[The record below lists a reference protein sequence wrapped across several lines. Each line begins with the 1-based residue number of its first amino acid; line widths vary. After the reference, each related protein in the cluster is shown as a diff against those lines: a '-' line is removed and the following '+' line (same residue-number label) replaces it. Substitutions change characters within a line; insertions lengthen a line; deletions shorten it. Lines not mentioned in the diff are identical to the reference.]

1 MTIIMESSTLE
12 SVNDESSHIYIPK
25 IHKTIMNLNHFLAKS
40 FNEYNYHLVENDLKL
55 NRHDKNKLGIHFI
68 LKQIIQAVKIDKEH
82 KKLFYY
88 KTKPMKTRVFSL
100 VLDDRIIEYQLVRRI
115 FNTLPSVIKY
125 GEVGFREF
133 IEDQDYEVWK
143 SPTEAQLSFRNFRN
157 FLKRYDLNH
166 LEREFIADVNIK
178 LSLLP

>member
-1 MTIIMESSTLE
+1 MTTIMASSTLE

-25 IHKTIMNLNHFLAKS
+25 IHKTIINLNYFLAKS

-68 LKQIIQAVKIDKEH
+68 LKQIIQAVKIDREH

-88 KTKPMKTRVFSL
+88 KTDEK
-100 VLDDRIIEYQLVRRI
+100 IIEYQLVKRI

-125 GEVGFREF
+125 SEVGFREF
-133 IEDQDYEVWK
+133 IEGQDYEVWK
-143 SPTEAQLSFRNFRN
+143 SPTSAQLSFRNFRN
-157 FLKRYDLNH
+157 FLKRYDLKH
-166 LEREFIADVNIK
+166 LEKEFLADVNIK

>member
-1 MTIIMESSTLE
+1 MEASTLE
-12 SVNDESSHIYIPK
+12 SVNDESSHLYVPK
-25 IHKTIMNLNHFLAKS
+25 IHKTIINLGHFLAKS

-88 KTKPMKTRVFSL
+88 KADERV
-100 VLDDRIIEYQLVRRI
+100 IEYQLVKRI

-157 FLKRYDLNH
+157 FLKRYELMH
-166 LEREFIADVNIK
+166 LEKEFLANVNIK

>member
-1 MTIIMESSTLE
+1 
-12 SVNDESSHIYIPK
+12 
-25 IHKTIMNLNHFLAKS
+25 MNLSHFLTKS

-68 LKQIIQAVKIDKEH
+68 LKQIIQAVNIDREH

-88 KTKPMKTRVFSL
+88 KTDERV
-100 VLDDRIIEYQLVRRI
+100 IEYQLVKRI

-133 IEDQDYEVWK
+133 IEEQDYEVWK

-157 FLKRYDLNH
+157 FLKRYELMH
-166 LEREFIADVNIK
+166 LEKEFLANVNIK

>member
-1 MTIIMESSTLE
+1 MTTIMESSTLE
-12 SVNDESSHIYIPK
+12 SVNDESSHLYVPK
-25 IHKTIMNLNHFLAKS
+25 IHKAIINLNYFLAKS

-68 LKQIIQAVKIDKEH
+68 LKQIIQAVKIDREH

-88 KTKPMKTRVFSL
+88 KADEKV
-100 VLDDRIIEYQLVRRI
+100 IEYQLVKRI

-125 GEVGFREF
+125 SEVGFREF
-133 IEDQDYEVWK
+133 IEGQDYEVWK
-143 SPTEAQLSFRNFRN
+143 SPTQAQLSFRNFRN
-157 FLKRYDLNH
+157 FLKRYDLKH
-166 LEREFIADVNIK
+166 LEKEFLADVNIK